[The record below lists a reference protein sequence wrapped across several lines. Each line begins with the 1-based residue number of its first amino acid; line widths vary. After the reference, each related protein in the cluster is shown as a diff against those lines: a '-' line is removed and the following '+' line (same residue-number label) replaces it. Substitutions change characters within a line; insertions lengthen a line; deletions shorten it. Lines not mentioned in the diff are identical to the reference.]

1 MYSIRAGR
9 VKKAPLLLL
18 VAVAG
23 CAAQHTALASSAC
36 ALGVQSARFAMPDV
50 ARNFRSGWNVK
61 VSIAGG
67 KQRGV
72 QIDTGS
78 TGFVVGRKAI
88 GAGATGPLA
97 AGQQEYTSNGLILLG
112 HYYRVRVKFEG
123 PNSTAA
129 TAPMM
134 ILGVEKL
141 ACDPKYP
148 KCSIRGRSAQSV
160 GVLGVGFAR
169 KENIGANAFLQIDSM
184 ARGSMH
190 AGYIISNNAVTLGLT
205 AENTRGFQFI
215 PLVRNGIDWRGAPGC
230 FAFPGRPGFERI
242 CGTILV
248 DTGIPSM
255 IVSRAAALR
264 PPGMKTNIPSGTA
277 MSIAAP
283 AFANAVMRYTFSVG
297 DRGAL
302 TPSAIRW
309 SKATGNSAFV
319 NTGRNVIRAYD
330 YLYDAKCG
338 RVGFRA
344 RS

>member
-1 MYSIRAGR
+1 MYIHARR
-9 VKKAPLLLL
+9 VKNAALLSF
-18 VAVAG
+18 VALAG
-23 CAAQHTALASSAC
+23 STAQHTALASSAC
-36 ALGVQSARFAMPDV
+36 ALGTQAARFAMPDV
-50 ARNFRSGWNVK
+50 TRNFRSGWNVK

-67 KQRGV
+67 KRRGV

-78 TGFVVGRKAI
+78 IGLVVGRKAI
-88 GAGATGPLA
+88 GAGATGPLN

-112 HYYRVRVKFEG
+112 HYYRARVKFEG
-123 PNSTAA
+123 PNSTAV
-129 TAPMM
+129 TRPIM

-169 KENIGANAFLQIDSM
+169 KESIGANAFLQIESM

-205 AENTRGFQFI
+205 TENTRGFQFI
-215 PLVRNGIDWRGAPGC
+215 PLVRNGSDWRGAPGC
-230 FAFPGRPGFERI
+230 FGFPDRPGYKRI
-242 CGTILV
+242 CGTVLV

-264 PPGMKTNIPSGTA
+264 PPGMKTDIPSGTA

-283 AFANAVMRYTFSVG
+283 AFDDAVIGYTFSAG

-309 SKATGNSAFV
+309 SKAAGNSAFV

>member
-1 MYSIRAGR
+1 MYSTRAGG
-9 VKKAPLLLL
+9 VKNASLLLL
-18 VAVAG
+18 VALAG

-36 ALGVQSARFAMPDV
+36 TLGSTSAVFAMPDV

-67 KQRGV
+67 KRRGV

-78 TGFVVGRKAI
+78 IGFVVGRNAI
-88 GAGATGPLA
+88 GASATGPLE
-97 AGQQEYTSNGLILLG
+97 AGQQEYTSNGLILRG
-112 HYYRVRVKFEG
+112 HYYRARVKFEG
-123 PNSTAA
+123 PNSAA
-129 TAPMM
+129 VTTP
-134 ILGVEKL
+134 IKLLGVEKL

-169 KENIGANAFLQIDSM
+169 KESIGANAFLQIDSM
-184 ARGSMH
+184 VRGSMH
-190 AGYIISNNAVTLGLT
+190 AGYIVSNNAVTLGLT
-205 AENTRGFQFI
+205 TGNTRGFQFI
-215 PLVRNGIDWRGAPGC
+215 PLTRNGSDWRGAPAC
-230 FAFPGRPGFERI
+230 FGFRDRPGYKRI
-242 CGTILV
+242 CGTVLV

-264 PPGMKTNIPSGTA
+264 PPGMTSAIPSGTA
-277 MSIAAP
+277 MTIAAP
-283 AFANAVMRYTFSVG
+283 AFDNAVMRYSFSVG

-309 SKATGNSAFV
+309 SKATGNGAFV